1 MATLTARLDK
11 LETLAKPI
19 ALQLLLFLVRQA
31 GTETTG
37 EDAITGIHAD
47 GDRLPALQRQH
58 GETVDSLTDRARL
71 LIRGGGVVVVHY
83 MRELV
88 PCTGKLIIR

>member
-11 LETLAKPI
+11 LETLASPKAPQLFIFI
-19 ALQLLLFLVRQA
+19 ARRT

-37 EDAITGIHAD
+37 EDSIIGIHAD

-58 GETVDSLTDRARL
+58 GETVDALTDRARL

-83 MRELV
+83 KRGPV
-88 PCTGKLIIR
+88 PMVH